1 MIARTFNLYNLLRT
15 TFYDLP
21 FGCGGWHSSR
31 KSQWKKYCLNN
42 LILVYT
48 ESISLWLALFLCNI
62 YFSFIDFDIPIQRLN
77 FLPELCNL
85 YGCQKA
91 NLIKGGKE
99 NE

>member
-1 MIARTFNLYNLLRT
+1 
-15 TFYDLP
+15 LP

-42 LILVYT
+42 LIFVYI
-48 ESISLWLALFLCNI
+48 ESINLWLALFLCNI
-62 YFSFIDFDIPIQRLN
+62 YFSFIDFDIQIQRLN